1 MNSQKCPSCGNIIT
15 KPDARFCPQCGAS
28 LAEQPTI
35 QSNQSSNQRKSSRAR
50 YLVIGGFVVII
61 AILFILLVQFIT
73 LEEHSVIA
81 RQPIVTEPVD
91 YGDREIQMTDID
103 FRIEDGYVIFSLD
116 DVIQHRIVF
125 IDYQGP
131 TSPIP
136 VMAYISSNGKLVTAI
151 SINEPCNET
160 RFKIVGN
167 DIKAEKCRAIW
178 DMNSMEAHICC
189 TNNYPDPIPSEV
201 IGDEVRIWERTIL
214 SWNRRL

>member
-1 MNSQKCPSCGNIIT
+1 M
-15 KPDARFCPQCGAS
+15 
-28 LAEQPTI
+28 
-35 QSNQSSNQRKSSRAR
+35 
-50 YLVIGGFVVII
+50 
-61 AILFILLVQFIT
+61 
-73 LEEHSVIA
+73 
-81 RQPIVTEPVD
+81 TESVD
-91 YGDREIQMTDID
+91 YGDREIPMTDIQ
-103 FRIEDGYVIFSLD
+103 FRVDNGYVIFSLD

-125 IDYQGP
+125 INYHGP

-136 VMAYISSNGKLVTAI
+136 VMAYISPNGKLVTAI
-151 SINEPCNET
+151 SINEPCIET

-201 IGDEVRIWERTIL
+201 TERTVRIPERSIL

>member
-1 MNSQKCPSCGNIIT
+1 MNTKNCPSCGNIV
-15 KPDARFCPQCGAS
+15 KPDGSFCTKCGVS
-28 LAEQPTI
+28 LKQDT
-35 QSNQSSNQRKSSRAR
+35 NTQSSARRKSSPVR
-50 YLVIGGFVVII
+50 YLVFGSFI
-61 AILFILLVQFIT
+61 AILAILIIILVQFIT
-73 LEEHSVIA
+73 LEEHNIIA
-81 RQPIVTEPVD
+81 RQPVVTESVD
-91 YGDREIQMTDID
+91 YGEREIPMTDIQ
-103 FRIEDGYVIFSLD
+103 FRVENGYVIISLD

-125 IDYQGP
+125 INYQGP

-136 VMAYISSNGKLVTAI
+136 VMAYISPIGKLVTAI

-201 IGDEVRIWERTIL
+201 TGNEVRISERTIL